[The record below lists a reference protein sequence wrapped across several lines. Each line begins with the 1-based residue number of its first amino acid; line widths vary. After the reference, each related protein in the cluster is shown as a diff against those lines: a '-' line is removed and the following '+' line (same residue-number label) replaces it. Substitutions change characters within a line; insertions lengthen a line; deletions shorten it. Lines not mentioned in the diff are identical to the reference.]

1 MCIET
6 ALKQVGKAQ
15 FSTGSDIIFIIALI
29 KYVHTWL
36 MIIKAGKREGTGC
49 FAASCTMGG
58 SVNMSCT
65 HIDQGPQCLPVELW
79 KPSKK
84 RSVQNRRSSLL
95 AAKPYQSDMNM
106 RKTKAMHATLLHIVT
121 CIIMH
126 HIVIF
131 PCLSQTQSRIAAPA
145 PGTMYRRAARFVLV
159 TEAVGSWRHWNRIW
173 STTDFWWKKS
183 CTSWDVKNLVNNGYL
198 STGAGFLPLT
208 AVTGM

>member
-1 MCIET
+1 MYIYVTCKGNVHWNCIEASWKGT
-6 ALKQVGKAQ
+6 ILNRLWHN
-15 FSTGSDIIFIIALI
+15 FIIALI

-84 RSVQNRRSSLL
+84 RSIQNRRSSLL
-95 AAKPYQSDMNM
+95 AEKPYQSDMNM
-106 RKTKAMHATLLHIVT
+106 RKTKAMHATH
-121 CIIMH
+121 CYMH

-131 PCLSQTQSRIAAPA
+131 PCLSHTQSRIAAPA
-145 PGTMYRRAARFVLV
+145 PGTMYKRAARFIFVNRS
-159 TEAVGSWRHWNRIW
+159 SWELKTLKPDMI
-173 STTDFWWKKS
+173 
-183 CTSWDVKNLVNNGYL
+183 YY
-198 STGAGFLPLT
+198 
-208 AVTGM
+208 